1 MQTQTQT
8 ETQNQAPAA
17 PIHKVQ
23 NLTDQPAVYVGT
35 YEKYNNGDL
44 TGAWL
49 DVTQYSDREA
59 FYQACAALHADED
72 DPELMFQDFQGFPRV
87 YYGESEIGFALW
99 DWLALDEDDRE
110 MVELYQSEVD
120 ASASLEC
127 IKDAFLGTWDSE
139 ESWAEN
145 WLNDSGLLDEV
156 PEALRNY
163 IDLEA
168 YARDA
173 RMGGDF
179 VFVENGYRSVMVF
192 ANH

>member
-1 MQTQTQT
+1 MQTTT

-35 YEKYNNGDL
+35 FAKYNSGNL
-44 TGAWL
+44 SGAWL
-49 DVTQYSDREA
+49 DVSQYSDREA
-59 FYQACAALHADED
+59 FYQACAALHVDEG

-173 RMGGDF
+173 RRGGDF